1 MGLMSMVKRT
11 IVGVLAAGALVV
23 LVAVPDSA
31 ARGLSGLNT
40 SGPNI
45 SGQGALHVDSCHDG
59 FGGPGGGCPTADG
72 H

>member
-1 MGLMSMVKRT
+1 MNMVKRT

-31 ARGLSGLNT
+31 AQGISGQ
-40 SGPNI
+40 NI
-45 SGQGALHVDSCHDG
+45 SGQGTLHVDSCHDA